1 MIRLKTEIIFM
12 TRMAGQLLHHSS
24 TETKKIKI
32 DKKNFFQEAL
42 QYIEQ
47 YITQT
52 GFKVLNATSETGGIA
67 YFLIEE

>member
-32 DKKNFFQEAL
+32 EKKNFFQEAL

-67 YFLIEE
+67 YFLIKE

>member
-1 MIRLKTEIIFM
+1 M

-32 DKKNFFQEAL
+32 EKKNFFQEAL

-47 YITQT
+47 HITQT

-67 YFLIEE
+67 YFLIKE